1 MSLINEVLSRATS
14 FSSDTSLK
22 SNSKTEISERRVN
35 FFSVIFFKSNWI
47 NLELETVLVASPA
60 NKTWGQ
66 DYLSAL
72 VFHSISC

>member
-35 FFSVIFFKSNWI
+35 LFSVIFKSNWI